1 MNENQH
7 TVLCVDDE
15 VNILHSIKRLLRKE
29 GYRLLTASSGVEA
42 LKILEEN
49 NVHLVLSDQRMP
61 QMSGTEFLAEVK
73 EKYPDVIRII
83 LTGYTEVDSI
93 TESINKGNIYKF
105 FLKPWNDQNLKL
117 EIGKA
122 LEQYDLIQANK
133 MLHEKVLEQNEEL
146 IKINE
151 NLEGL
156 IQDRT
161 EKLEI
166 QNNALELSRAILE
179 DLPVPIIG
187 VSVER
192 MIVLINRQAQS
203 LSKSGKSIE
212 IGKRVS
218 DYFSND
224 MEEKMDKAMKSDT
237 SQILKGYRL
246 SGTSYDID
254 LIPLSGKF
262 SGKGVVLSLRK
273 LRNWSFVKPATSNQ

>member
-15 VNILHSIKRLLRKE
+15 ENILHSIKRLLRKE
-29 GYRLLTASSGVEA
+29 GYGLLTASSGVEA

-105 FLKPWNDQNLKL
+105 FLKPWNDDNLKL
-117 EIGKA
+117 EISKA
-122 LEQYDLIQANK
+122 LEQYNLIQANK
-133 MLHEKVLEQNEEL
+133 MLHEKIMKQNKEL
-146 IKINE
+146 QKINANQE
-151 NLEGL
+151 AL
-156 IQDRT
+156 IQQRT
-161 EKLEI
+161 EVLEI
-166 QNNALELSRAILE
+166 QNQALELSHAILE
-179 DLPVPIIG
+179 DLPVPLIG

-224 MEEKMDKAMKSDT
+224 MEKKMDKAMKSDT

-273 LRNWSFVKPATSNQ
+273 LRN

>member
-15 VNILHSIKRLLRKE
+15 ENILHSIKRLLRKE
-29 GYRLLTASSGVEA
+29 GYGLLTASSGVEA

-105 FLKPWNDQNLKL
+105 FLKPWNDDNLKL
-117 EIGKA
+117 EISKA
-122 LEQYDLIQANK
+122 LEQYNLIQANK
-133 MLHEKVLEQNEEL
+133 MLHEKIMKQNKEL
-146 IKINE
+146 QKINANQE
-151 NLEGL
+151 AL
-156 IQDRT
+156 IQQRT
-161 EKLEI
+161 EVLEI
-166 QNNALELSRAILE
+166 QNQALELSHAILE
-179 DLPVPIIG
+179 DLPVPLIG
-187 VSVER
+187 VSVEG

-224 MEEKMDKAMKSDT
+224 MEKKMDKAMKSDT

-273 LRNWSFVKPATSNQ
+273 LRN

>member
-1 MNENQH
+1 MNDSRH

-15 VNILHSIKRLLRKE
+15 ENILHSIKRLLRKE
-29 GYRLLTASSGVEA
+29 GYRLLTALSGIEA

-49 NVHLVLSDQRMP
+49 DVHLVLSDQRMP

-105 FLKPWNDQNLKL
+105 FLKPWNDDNLKL
-117 EIGKA
+117 EISKA

-133 MLHEKVLEQNEEL
+133 MLQEKIMKQNKEL
-146 IKINE
+146 KKINE
-151 NLEGL
+151 NQEAL
-156 IQDRT
+156 IQQRT
-161 EKLEI
+161 EVLEI
-166 QNNALELSRAILE
+166 QNQALELSHAILE
-179 DLPVPIIG
+179 DLPVPLIG

-218 DYFSND
+218 DYFLND
-224 MEEKMDKAMKSDT
+224 MEKKMDKAMKSDT

-273 LRNWSFVKPATSNQ
+273 LRN